1 MVEEQLQEELAAEI
15 VEKTPEQVLF
25 EKNMAFALGD
35 IPQEEQQEQHQQ
47 QAEAVVEK
55 NDSESQKEVP
65 SFDVNNYIKE
75 KFGFENEEAALAEI
89 TALKN
94 AKEEKELAELRFAN
108 EEMKKIYEYAANGK
122 EEELQEYFSKRAVIK
137 NIENKT
143 PDEKLKLY
151 IKLQNPLFD
160 EELIEDEYKSL
171 YEVDEESSKFLDEDY
186 NVDKIKLKKEKI
198 RVQQRIATDVELA
211 KKFFEQYKTQIDLPK
226 ITKEDEEYEAWKASV
241 SNQSKTKDEV
251 IEAYSK
257 FKPEDLSIKTK
268 FVDEANKQSFDLS
281 FSPDKE
287 SFEEVKKL
295 VCDDELYYKQYFNED
310 GSPNRSKFIKDV
322 YIARNFEK
330 IAQQIAL
337 QAKNEVMRWY
347 INKETSNNGGMV
359 FSPEQQSEFQKKME
373 MALSV

>member
-1 MVEEQLQEELAAEI
+1 MVEEQLQEELAEV
-15 VEKTPEQVLF
+15 VEKTPEQILF
-25 EKNMAFALGD
+25 ENNMALALGD
-35 IPQEEQQEQHQQ
+35 LPQETQSVEQQPEV
-47 QAEAVVEK
+47 VVE
-55 NDSESQKEVP
+55 QKTETSKELP

-94 AKEEKELAELRFAN
+94 AKEEKALAELRFAN

-122 EEELQEYFSKRAVIK
+122 EEELQEYFSKRSVIK

-171 YEVDEESSKFLDEDY
+171 YEVDEESSKFLDEEY

-211 KKFFEQYKTQIDLPK
+211 NKFFEQYKTKIDLPS
-226 ITKEDEEYEAWKASV
+226 ITKDDEDYEAYKASI
-241 SNQSKTKDEV
+241 SNQSKVQSEV

-257 FKPEDLSIKTK
+257 FKPEDISFKTK

-281 FSPDKE
+281 YSADKE
-287 SFEEVKKL
+287 SFEEVQKL
-295 VCDDELYYKQYFNED
+295 VCNDELYYKQYFNED
-310 GSPNRSKFIKDV
+310 GSPNRSKFIRDV
-322 YIARNFEK
+322 YIAKNFEK

-337 QAKNEVMRWY
+337 QTKNEVMRWY
-347 INKETSNNGGMV
+347 VNKETSNNGGMV
-359 FSPEQQSEFQKKME
+359 FLPEQQNDFQKKME
-373 MALSV
+373 MAFSM